1 MNATENRSQAR
12 SQVSEQAPGR
22 VSSQAPG
29 RVAGQAPEK
38 VPLRRWLGVGAVAS
52 GTFAMVTLEQ
62 LPVGLLSSVG
72 SDLHVSEG
80 VAGLMVTVPGLVASA
95 AAPLLPVAIRR
106 LDRRLVLIGLISLMV
121 VANVLT
127 ALAPNFPTLL
137 AARFLVGI
145 GIGGFWAMA
154 AGIAVRLVP
163 SHAVP
168 KATALTFGG
177 ATAANV
183 LGIPA
188 GTLIGSLTDWR
199 IAFVSVAVL
208 GLVIVG
214 ALAALLPS
222 LPAGEPVRLRALGEQ
237 LRVPAVR
244 TGILATFFLVSGN
257 FAAFTFVNPLLRDV
271 AGLPK
276 NAVGGLLLLFGAAGI
291 AGNFLA
297 GAMLSRDIRRTILT
311 LSLSLAAVLALFPL
325 AGTNPV
331 GGVVLLVLWGLAFGG
346 IPVSVQTW
354 ILRSAP
360 DAAEAA
366 TALNTSLFNL
376 AIALG
381 ALFGGLVVDH
391 LALRG
396 VLWLG
401 AALILGTSTAVYR
414 ARKQS

>member
-1 MNATENRSQAR
+1 MNSTKAR
-12 SQVSEQAPGR
+12 PAQAPAR
-22 VSSQAPG
+22 TQAT
-29 RVAGQAPEK
+29 AQAQAPEK

-62 LPVGLLSSVG
+62 LPVGLLSAVG
-72 SDLHVSEG
+72 SDLRVSEG

-121 VANVLT
+121 VANILT
-127 ALAPNFPTLL
+127 AIAPNFPTLL

-183 LGIPA
+183 LGVPA

-199 IAFVSVAVL
+199 VAFVAVAVL
-208 GLVIVG
+208 GLLIVG

-222 LPAGEPVRLRALGEQ
+222 LPAGDPVRLRALGEQ

-257 FAAFTFVNPLLRDV
+257 FAAFTFINPLLREV

-276 NAVGGLLLLFGAAGI
+276 NSVGGLLLLFGAAGI

-297 GAMLSRDIRRTILT
+297 GMMLSRDILRTILT
-311 LSLSLAAVLALFPL
+311 LSLTLAAVLALFPL
-325 AGTNPV
+325 VGANPV
-331 GGVVLLVLWGLAFGG
+331 GGVALLVLWGLAFGG

-401 AALILGTSTAVYR
+401 AVLILGTSTAVYR
-414 ARKQS
+414 ARKH